1 VKNLKTSNLFI
12 VGSEIDSYW
21 HGFSS
26 SVFSIIKLLNN
37 TKVVKNIVSI

>member
-1 VKNLKTSNLFI
+1 M
-12 VGSEIDSYW
+12 GSGIDSYW

-37 TKVVKNIVSI
+37 AKVVKNIVPI